1 MVNRFYQVTNFTPW
15 LVKYF
20 DSKRSLH
27 PGPGVEG
34 ISLSLELTFHSFDP
48 SSAYCW
54 DNSGAKSEAPKHIP
68 PPFECKPCSIPESG
82 ESGEPSRFLQGR
94 AFGFCLRIS
103 VFHALLFRL
112 GVDALPLWRLLA
124 WFPEL
129 THIWVTFSSSLLPE
143 SICAQLEAGFAH
155 GPGQS
160 HHWFSQ
166 QYWGNFTGKGAAYW
180 SWGSQFST
188 LSHKIYKRDV
198 SVPSTFAY
206 PIEAFVACLLL

>member
-54 DNSGAKSEAPKHIP
+54 DNSDTKSEAPKDIP
-68 PPFECKPCSIPESG
+68 PPFECKPCSIP
-82 ESGEPSRFLQGR
+82 QGAVRR
-94 AFGFCLRIS
+94 AFKIPSGKSLWLLSENLSVPYPFIS
-103 VFHALLFRL
+103 PRCGCPPTVTSPGMIPWANSHL
-112 GVDALPLWRLLA
+112 GCIQQQPLPQ
-124 WFPEL
+124 
-129 THIWVTFSSSLLPE
+129 
-143 SICAQLEAGFAH
+143 SICAQLEPGFAH

-188 LSHKIYKRDV
+188 LSHEIYKRGV